1 MSNIKLET
9 IPFRN
14 QQLIVLNHQNNPYI
28 AMKPVC
34 ENIGL
39 DWHAQRQRIHRH
51 HVLSKG
57 VVMITLPS
65 KSGDQGYL
73 CLPIS
78 MINGWLFGIETSR
91 VKPEIKDTLEQ
102 YQLECFDTLYNHFMP
117 KVAQPYTNTTNVTP
131 NRELLPKMVYHNKS
145 AHKPYRA
152 YVYDMS
158 LKREVSV
165 GTFATIEEALDAQ
178 KNYFQT
184 KAAKTAHIPNHGRW
198 LVISDADGL
207 KVKNIDD
214 YNCVNYKHFTRLQSD
229 ARAYADE
236 TIKLLHKVQDI
247 VSLSHEFLY
256 RLKVLEGDK
265 SASRLATPLRKLI
278 KI

>member
-1 MSNIKLET
+1 MSNLAIQVSNYSFENKQIRTTIKNGEIWFIAKDICDAVNISNVTDALIKLDEDEKAT
-9 IPFRN
+9 
-14 QQLIVLNHQNNPYI
+14 
-28 AMKPVC
+28 
-34 ENIGL
+34 IGL
-39 DWHAQRQRIHRH
+39 TERRGGTGAQRMSII
-51 HVLSKG
+51 SESG
-57 VVMITLPS
+57 MYTLILRCR
-65 KSGDQGYL
+65 DA
-73 CLPIS
+73 
-78 MINGWLFGIETSR
+78 
-91 VKPEIKDTLEQ
+91 VKKDT
-102 YQLECFDTLYNHFMP
+102 T
-117 KVAQPYTNTTNVTP
+117 PYKFRKWVTSEVLPTIRKTGSYAPTTNVTP

-207 KVKNIDD
+207 DVKNIDD

-229 ARAYADE
+229 ARAYAEE

-256 RLKVLEGDK
+256 RLQVLEGDK

-278 KI
+278 KS

>member
-1 MSNIKLET
+1 MSNTSNNLFTFNFSNSPVRTAEINNQVWFLVNDVCSILEYK
-9 IPFRN
+9 
-14 QQLIVLNHQNNPYI
+14 NPRRAI
-28 AMKPVC
+28 ELHCK
-34 ENIGL
+34 E
-39 DWHAQRQRIHRH
+39 
-51 HVLSKG
+51 KG
-57 VVMITLPS
+57 VTKRYTLTKGGNQEMTYISEANLFRLIIKSKQEKAVIFEEWVMEYLLPTIRKTGS
-65 KSGDQGYL
+65 YA
-73 CLPIS
+73 P
-78 MINGWLFGIETSR
+78 
-91 VKPEIKDTLEQ
+91 
-102 YQLECFDTLYNHFMP
+102 
-117 KVAQPYTNTTNVTP
+117 TTNVTP

-178 KNYFQT
+178 KNYFQA
-184 KAAKTAHIPNHGRW
+184 KAIETAHIPNHGRW

-207 KVKNIDD
+207 DVKNIDD

-278 KI
+278 KG

>member
-1 MSNIKLET
+1 MSNLSV
-9 IPFRN
+9 FNFQHSNVRV
-14 QQLIVLNHQNNPYI
+14 QLINNGPLFCLTDVIKILNIKNAHASRFNFSEKGIHKMYTLTKGGRQELLFINEPNLYRVIFRSNKKEAIDFQNWVFDEVLPTIRKAGSY
-28 AMKPVC
+28 AP
-34 ENIGL
+34 
-39 DWHAQRQRIHRH
+39 
-51 HVLSKG
+51 
-57 VVMITLPS
+57 
-65 KSGDQGYL
+65 
-73 CLPIS
+73 
-78 MINGWLFGIETSR
+78 
-91 VKPEIKDTLEQ
+91 
-102 YQLECFDTLYNHFMP
+102 
-117 KVAQPYTNTTNVTP
+117 TTNVTP

-165 GTFATIEEALDAQ
+165 GTFATIEDALDAQ

-207 KVKNIDD
+207 DVKNIDD

-278 KI
+278 KS

>member
-1 MSNIKLET
+1 MKTQIIPIFNSVINQEEVKSVNAKILHSFLEVDTRFNDWISRRIKDYQFIENTDFVLVT
-9 IPFRN
+9 
-14 QQLIVLNHQNNPYI
+14 QQRVIKNR
-28 AMKPVC
+28 
-34 ENIGL
+34 GG
-39 DWHAQRQRIHRH
+39 DRR
-51 HVLSKG
+51 SKEYH
-57 VVMITLPS
+57 ITLDMA
-65 KSGDQGYL
+65 KEL
-73 CLPIS
+73 A
-78 MINGWLFGIETSR
+78 MIERNEKGRQARKYFIECEKRLMQITQS
-91 VKPEIKDTLEQ
+91 
-102 YQLECFDTLYNHFMP
+102 
-117 KVAQPYTNTTNVTP
+117 TTNVTP

-198 LVISDADGL
+198 LVIRDADGL
-207 KVKNIDD
+207 KVKNIDN
-214 YNCVNYKHFTRLQSD
+214 YNCVSYTHFKRLQSD

-278 KI
+278 KS